1 MNGGSGELSPGRG
14 DAERPQYVKLG
25 PAHALEDTAGA
36 YKPERGSSAWLR
48 RAPSGV
54 GLVEAANLD
63 LDLAAS

>member
-1 MNGGSGELSPGRG
+1 
-14 DAERPQYVKLG
+14 VKLG